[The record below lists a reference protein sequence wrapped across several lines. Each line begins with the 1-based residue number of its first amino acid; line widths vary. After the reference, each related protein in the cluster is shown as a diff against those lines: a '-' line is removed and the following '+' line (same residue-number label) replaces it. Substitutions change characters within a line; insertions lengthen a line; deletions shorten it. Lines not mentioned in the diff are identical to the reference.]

1 MQFLT
6 TRPTLQNHSTENA
19 PYHPPN
25 ILFLKNPKS
34 IVAVCQ
40 LSDMLPVMHDAEQ
53 RKSVIKIS
61 LSHHNKHNS
70 YQCRE
75 VTG

>member
-19 PYHPPN
+19 HTPPPTN

-40 LSDMLPVMHDAEQ
+40 FSDMLPVVHDAEQ
-53 RKSVIKIS
+53 R
-61 LSHHNKHNS
+61 
-70 YQCRE
+70 
-75 VTG
+75 